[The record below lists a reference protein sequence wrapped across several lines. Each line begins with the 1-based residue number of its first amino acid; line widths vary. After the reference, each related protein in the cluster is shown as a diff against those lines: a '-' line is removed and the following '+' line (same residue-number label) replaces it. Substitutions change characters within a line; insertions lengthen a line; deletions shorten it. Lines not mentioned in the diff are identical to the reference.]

1 MQVAAGNSCACHYAC
16 TQLQNPTKGSLI
28 TYASKN
34 FFFALITLLEIRVLA
49 RLQVRTDNISSSRT
63 EGKPPYV
70 FRSLYVNMHVTDDV
84 TSG

>member
-16 TQLQNPTKGSLI
+16 TQLQNPTKVHSLS
-28 TYASKN
+28 TRQK
-34 FFFALITLLEIRVLA
+34 FFFALITLLEIRVLT
-49 RLQVRTDNISSSRT
+49 RLQVRTDNIISSRT

-70 FRSLYVNMHVTDDV
+70 FRSLYINMHVTDDV